1 MKNRYLYALF
11 IVLGFFI
18 TTILL
23 FQKNILTLG
32 NNFVCAAGTNAR
44 SVPTIEYFYSTNNAP
59 VVGETITIFWK
70 TSNTDNIY
78 IPQLDQFFGSS
89 GSAEIKVTKP
99 ERIRLQ
105 AYKANCYI
113 TKTLLIDTYSLTPP
127 WLFSLILFIAIMVL
141 DAIRL
146 GMASDIS
153 VGKVDRTN
161 IWTAIQTI
169 FQKIQSK
176 KAWGVVYDSITKKP
190 LPRSVVRLFESST
203 GKLLETSVTDVNGV
217 FRLMPMH
224 GNYYIKVFNQGYTF
238 PSQTVPSGSDGA
250 YLNIYKGEPLEILVD
265 HQFVH
270 VSVPLDPVEVNQT
283 SKMVRQSFLGV
294 EFILKI
300 VSLMLL
306 TSGVALSFAN
316 LLHYQ
321 NLPVIILFFVYV
333 LFIATQVIF
342 ALIRP
347 KEHGTITDKNGKP
360 VSNIEIGVYETEFN
374 TLVAKT
380 FSDQFGHYYFIVPF
394 QGYKIRLLDPLYRVI
409 QPHTETGEISVAIPK
424 TSEETL
430 MLIAEDIKVE
440 KLY

>member
-11 IVLGFFI
+11 IILGIFI
-18 TTILL
+18 TVIFL

-32 NNFVCAAGTNAR
+32 NNSVCAAGT
-44 SVPTIEYFYSTNNAP
+44 SVSSSPRIEYFYSSNNAP

-70 TSNTDNIY
+70 TANTDNIY
-78 IPQLDQFFGSS
+78 IPQLDQFFGST
-89 GSAEIKVTKP
+89 GSAEIKVTRP

-105 AYKANCYI
+105 AYKGSCYA
-113 TKTLLIDTYSLTPP
+113 TKTLFIDTYSMTPP
-127 WLFSLILFIAIMVL
+127 WLLGLALFVALMVL
-141 DAIRL
+141 DAVRL

-153 VGKVDRTN
+153 IGKVDRTN

-169 FQKIQSK
+169 FQRVQSK
-176 KAWGVVYDSITKKP
+176 KAWGIVYDSITKKP
-190 LPRSVVRLFESST
+190 LPRSVVRLFESAT

-224 GNYYIKVFNQGYTF
+224 GNYYIKVFNNGYTF

-250 YLNIYKGEPLEILVD
+250 YLNVYKGEPLEILVD

-270 VSVPLDPVEVNQT
+270 VSIPLDPLQINQT
-283 SKMVRQSFLGV
+283 SKIVRQSFLGM
-294 EFILKI
+294 EFILRI
-300 VSLMLL
+300 VSLLLL
-306 TSGVALSFAN
+306 TVGTALSFAN

-321 NLPVIILFFVYV
+321 NIPVILLFFVYV
-333 LFIATQVIF
+333 LFIAIQVIF
-342 ALIRP
+342 AFIRP
-347 KEHGTITDKNGKP
+347 KEHGTVTDKDGKP
-360 VSNIEIGVYETEFN
+360 VPNLEIGVYETEFN

-380 FSDQFGHYYFIVPF
+380 FTDQFGHYYFIVPF
-394 QGYKIRLLDPLYRVI
+394 QGYKLRLLDSLHRVI
-409 QPHTETGEISVAIPK
+409 HPHTETGEIPVPTPK

-430 MLIAEDIKVE
+430 ILVAEDIKVE